1 MSGICLRLLFFYY
14 YTFHYYVFLIV
25 IVQPLGADLK
35 STGKTR
41 CNKHVNC
48 CDYLY
53 ISLCSILASVVPKP
67 VYTMYLVYKELFLFL
82 TLLHIIAACQN
93 RSCEL

>member
-48 CDYLY
+48 CD
-53 ISLCSILASVVPKP
+53 
-67 VYTMYLVYKELFLFL
+67 
-82 TLLHIIAACQN
+82 
-93 RSCEL
+93 